1 MKIKEIQL
9 PKQLEGLPTPWAMT
23 HSRQR
28 RKQIKQLIYNRSEMN
43 TALHVLDCCLQVL
56 SAQWRHS
63 ELTLGSK
70 DSIPESL
77 KQHWDFSADWLARK
91 IPRFD
96 EFERIKVEEFLI
108 EYGIPSPSANLV
120 DEVAA
125 YWFWRVTRDITKAVL
140 RWMRNAP
147 EKNEPEVTAFL
158 KIASRYWLQIE
169 PSLAQSLLSRSA
181 MIGWQK
187 ALPLLERVE
196 RHTAASAAIRE
207 TARDYRQLI
216 LDSNAQN
223 EIAQGY
229 EGNQINGSQQ
239 NQTRT
244 PQLVQAVAI

>member
-1 MKIKEIQL
+1 MKMNEMKL

-28 RKQIKQLIYNRSEMN
+28 RKQIKKLIYNRSEMN

-56 SAQWRHS
+56 SAQWTHG
-63 ELTLGSK
+63 ELTLVPK

-77 KQHWDFSADWLARK
+77 KQYWDFSADWLARK

-108 EYGIPSPSANLV
+108 EYGIQSPSANLV
-120 DEVAA
+120 DEVAS
-125 YWFWRVTRDITKAVL
+125 YWLWWVTRDMTKAVL

-147 EKNEPEVTAFL
+147 EKNEPEVSYL
-158 KIASRYWLQIE
+158 LEMASRYWLHIE

-196 RHTAASAAIRE
+196 RHIAASAAIKE

-216 LDSNAQN
+216 LDSSAQN
-223 EIAQGY
+223 EATQGY
-229 EGNQINGSQQ
+229 EGSLVNGHHK
-239 NQTRT
+239 NRPRT
-244 PQLVQAVAI
+244 PQLVPAVA